1 MGGGPL
7 TAQRAAAYTAA
18 GHWTGTQVD
27 DGLRAGARAF
37 PDRLALVDRDRRVT
51 YGQLDTAVDIA
62 AAALHRLGIG
72 RGDVVAFQLPNWLES
87 AVVFH
92 ATARLQAVANPIVPI
107 FRRREVEFILR
118 DGGARVLVVPD
129 RFRGFD
135 HAALGAELR
144 DAVASLEHV
153 LVVGDAA
160 PPGTTR
166 LADVMVPAAPPPA
179 PAARRGDDRVLL
191 LYTSG
196 TEATPKGV
204 VHTHDTLGYECRSVA
219 ALYGLGAEDV
229 VFMPSPV
236 THVTGLLYGLQLPFL
251 LGASV
256 VLLDRW
262 DVATALDLI
271 ERERCTF
278 TVGATPFLQGL
289 VHAPDLAGRDI
300 GSMRLFVCGGADI
313 PPQLIRE
320 AAERTSMTAT
330 RVYGSSE
337 CPIVTGTP
345 PDAPLWRHAET
356 DGAPIGPT
364 EARVVDDEDAVLT
377 PPACGNLQVRG
388 PDLCVGY
395 RDRALND
402 AAFTPDG
409 WLRTGDLAE
418 IDADGLVRIAGRVKD
433 VIVRG
438 GENLSAAEIEHL
450 VLEHP
455 DVEEAAVVGYPDE
468 VLGERACA
476 YVVGAPDLTLESLVL
491 FLRTRGVANQK
502 LPERLRLVDA
512 LPRTASGK
520 VQKFVLRAQQRGGAV
535 AR

>member
-1 MGGGPL
+1 VTP
-7 TAQRAAAYTAA
+7 QRAAAYVAD
-18 GHWTGTQVD
+18 GHWTGAQVG
-27 DGLRAGARAF
+27 DGLRAGAGAW

-51 YGQLDTAVDIA
+51 YGQLDAAVDRA
-62 AAALHRLGIG
+62 AATLARLGVR

-92 ATARLQAVANPIVPI
+92 ATARLQAIANPIVPI

-135 HAALGAELR
+135 HAALAAGLR
-144 DAVASLEHV
+144 DTVATLEHV
-153 LVVGDAA
+153 LVVGDAG
-160 PPGTTR
+160 PSGTTR
-166 LADVMVPAAPPPA
+166 LADAMAAPAGPLPS
-179 PAARRGDDRVLL
+179 PERSGGDPVLL

-219 ALYGLGAEDV
+219 ALYGLDAEDV

-251 LGASV
+251 LGARV

-262 DVATALDLI
+262 DVGAALELI

-289 VHAPDLAGRDI
+289 VHAPDLARRDI
-300 GSMRLFVCGGADI
+300 ASLRVFVCGGADI

-320 AAERTSMTAT
+320 AAERTAMTAT

-345 PDAPLWRHAET
+345 PDAPLPRHADT

-364 EARVVDDEDAVLT
+364 EARVVDDDDVTLG
-377 PPACGNLQVRG
+377 PPARGNLQVRG
-388 PDLCVGY
+388 PDLCIGY
-395 RDRALND
+395 RDPALD
-402 AAFTPDG
+402 AHAFTSDG

-418 IDADGLVRIAGRVKD
+418 IDAAGLVRIVGRVKD

-438 GENLSAAEIEHL
+438 GENLSAAELEHL

-455 DVEEAAVVGYPDE
+455 GVEEVAVVGFPDDL
-468 VLGERACA
+468 LGERACA
-476 YVVGAPDLTLESLVL
+476 YVVGRPDLTLESLVA
-491 FLRTRGVANQK
+491 FLRTRGVATQK
-502 LPERLRLVDA
+502 LPERLRRVDA

-520 VQKFVLRAQQRGGAV
+520 VQKFLLRAEQRGEAV